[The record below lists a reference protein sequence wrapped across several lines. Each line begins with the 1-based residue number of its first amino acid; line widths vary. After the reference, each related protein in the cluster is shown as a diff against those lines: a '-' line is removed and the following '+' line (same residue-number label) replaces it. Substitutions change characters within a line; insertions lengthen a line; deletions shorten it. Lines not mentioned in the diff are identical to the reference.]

1 LRRPLLVIAHR
12 GASITRP
19 ENTIEAFREARR
31 LGADMV
37 ELDVRRTADGQLAV
51 HHDPEIPGSG
61 PLVTLPA
68 DALVTSIPTL
78 DAALDACFPMAV
90 NIEVKNAP
98 NEPDWDESRT
108 VATAVARTIGD
119 RSLHE
124 HVLVSSF
131 DMGSID
137 RVREIDPAIP
147 TALLTLRSDG
157 AVDACVRHGHGAVH
171 PFFPLATPEFVA
183 DAHAH
188 GIGVNV
194 WTVDD
199 AEAMVQLADAGVDG
213 ICTNDPELALRTFG
227 RL

>member
-1 LRRPLLVIAHR
+1 MIAHR

-19 ENTIEAFREARR
+19 ENTIAAFREARR

-37 ELDVRRTADGQLAV
+37 ELDVRRTADGTLAV

-61 PLVTLPA
+61 PLVTLPSS
-68 DALVTSIPTL
+68 ALVTSIPTF
-78 DAALDACFPMAV
+78 DAALDACLPMAV

-98 NEPDWDESRT
+98 NEPDWDETRS
-108 VATAVARTIGD
+108 VATAVAHRIVDRT
-119 RSLHE
+119 LHG

-147 TALLTLRSDG
+147 TALLTLTSEG

-171 PFFPLATPEFVA
+171 PFFPLASPAFVA
-183 DAHAH
+183 DAHER
-188 GIGVNV
+188 GISVNV
-194 WTVDD
+194 WTVDGPELMLEL
-199 AEAMVQLADAGVDG
+199 AEAGVDG

-227 RL
+227 RI